1 MTTATGRTA
10 ATRTRKPPARK
21 PGAPPKPRSKGR
33 LVFFREFFRSP
44 AQLGSMFASG
54 KALSRKMVDGIGI
67 DRSRVVVELG
77 PGPGPVTE
85 EILARIQP
93 ASTFIAI
100 ERNAELA
107 AALRKRFPRIK
118 LHVADAANIG
128 TICEDEGIIRGTVD
142 CVISGLPFLLFP
154 EAMQR
159 KILGEI
165 RSVLRP
171 GGYLAQ
177 VTLGAEVLPNTRK
190 FRKLLEEFF
199 PGVKRAG
206 PVLANMPPAFV
217 YRCRKSA
224 DAKARR

>member
-10 ATRTRKPPARK
+10 ATKSRKPAPRK
-21 PGAPPKPRSKGR
+21 SPPTKPKSKGR

-54 KALSRKMVDGIGI
+54 RALSRKMVDGIGI

-93 ASTFIAI
+93 ASVFIAI

-118 LHVADAANIG
+118 LHVDDAAHIG

-142 CVISGLPFLLFP
+142 CVVSGLPFLLFP

-217 YRCRKSA
+217 YRCRKSE
-224 DAKARR
+224 ARPRR